1 MQNTKMNRL
10 AAAQVEYTQMGGAL
24 LAPDHL

>member
-10 AAAQVEYTQMGGAL
+10 AAAQVEYTQMGAAL
-24 LAPDHL
+24 LAPDRL